1 MIIVN
6 SPVENET
13 VVKLLWY
20 FFKKQMRNYIFF
32 ASIGIKIAEKIEKS
46 KCEIRWMYKKKKK
59 KN

>member
-13 VVKLLWY
+13 VDKLLWY

-46 KCEIRWMYKKKKK
+46 KCEIR
-59 KN
+59 